1 MFRYLTSGESHGKC
15 LHAILE
21 GIPSGL
27 KLSEEDINKEL
38 ARRQRG
44 FGRGER
50 MQKIEKDRVEITS
63 GLRWGETIGSP
74 ITMTIINK
82 DWENWKKLMSIYAS
96 DKEMKAR
103 MVRPRP
109 GHADLAGALKYGR
122 EDLRDILER
131 ASARETA
138 ARVAVGAV
146 CKRLLAE
153 FAIKVVSMTE
163 EIGGIQAGISKL
175 SPEEI
180 EKLSESSPVRCPDKN
195 AEKKMVEAIKKAE
208 KSGDTLGGVFT
219 VLVINPPVGLGS
231 HTQWDLRLDGRLA
244 QALMSIPAVKGVEIG
259 EGFVMARKP
268 GSKVHDEIFYEAGKG
283 YYRKT
288 NNSGGIE
295 GGISNGE
302 NIITR
307 VAMKPLSSLKKPLKS
322 VDMITKKE
330 VAAEVVRADI
340 CAVPSAGVIG
350 EAVVALEISRAMREK
365 FGGDSLKEMK
375 SNFEHYIEEL
385 KNR

>member
-1 MFRYLTSGESHGKC
+1 
-15 LHAILE
+15 
-21 GIPSGL
+21 
-27 KLSEEDINKEL
+27 
-38 ARRQRG
+38 
-44 FGRGER
+44 
-50 MQKIEKDRVEITS
+50 
-63 GLRWGETIGSP
+63 
-74 ITMTIINK
+74 
-82 DWENWKKLMSIYAS
+82 
-96 DKEMKAR
+96 
-103 MVRPRP
+103 
-109 GHADLAGALKYGR
+109 LKYGR

-146 CKRLLAE
+146 CKKLLAE
-153 FAIKVVSMTE
+153 FVIKVVSMTE
-163 EIGGIQAGISKL
+163 EIGGIQAVISKL
-175 SPEEI
+175 NVEEI
-180 EKLSESSPVRCPDKN
+180 EKLNESSPVRCPDKN
-195 AEKKMVEAIKKAE
+195 AEKKMVEAIGKAE

-219 VLVINPPVGLGS
+219 VLVFNPPPGLGS
-231 HTQWDLRLDGRLA
+231 HAQWDLRLDGRLA

-259 EGFVMARKP
+259 AGFVMAREP
-268 GSKVHDEIFYEAGKG
+268 GSKVHDEIFYEAGRG

-322 VDMITKKE
+322 IDMITKRE
-330 VAAEVVRADI
+330 VPAEVVRGDI

-350 EAVVALEISRAMREK
+350 EAVVALEIARAMKEK

-375 SNFEHYIEEL
+375 ANFTHYIEEL

>member
-1 MFRYLTSGESHGKC
+1 MLRYITSGESHGKC
-15 LHAILE
+15 LHSILE

-27 KLSEEDINKEL
+27 KLREEDINGEL
-38 ARRQRG
+38 VRRQRG

-63 GLRWGETIGSP
+63 GIRWGETIGSP

-96 DKEMKAR
+96 DKEMETR

-163 EIGGIQAGISKL
+163 EIGGIQAEVSKL
-175 SPEEI
+175 RPEGI
-180 EKLSESSPVRCPDKN
+180 EKASESSSVRCPDKS
-195 AEKKMVEAIKKAE
+195 AEKKMSKVIKEAE

-219 VLVINPPVGLGS
+219 VLAINPPAGLGS

-259 EGFVMARKP
+259 GGFGMARKP

-302 NIITR
+302 NIIAR
-307 VAMKPLSSLKKPLKS
+307 VAMKPLSSLKKPLQS

-330 VAAEVVRADI
+330 VPAEVVRSDI
-340 CAVPSAGVIG
+340 CAVPSACVIG
-350 EAVVALEISRAMREK
+350 EAVVAFEIARAMREK

-375 SNFEHYIEEL
+375 LNFGHYIEEL
-385 KNR
+385 KNC

>member
-1 MFRYLTSGESHGKC
+1 MFRYVTSGESHGKC
-15 LHAILE
+15 LYAILE
-21 GIPSGL
+21 GIPAGL
-27 KLSEEDINKEL
+27 KLSEEEINKEL

-50 MQKIEKDRVEITS
+50 MQKIEKDRVEVTS

-163 EIGGIQAGISKL
+163 EIGSIQAGISNL

-180 EKLSESSPVRCPDKN
+180 EKASESSPVRCPDKN
-195 AEKKMVEAIKKAE
+195 AEKKMIEAIKKAE
-208 KSGDTLGGVFT
+208 KSGDTLGGVFS
-219 VLVINPPVGLGS
+219 VLVINPPLGLGS
-231 HTQWDLRLDGRLA
+231 LTQWDLRLDGRLA

-268 GSKVHDEIFYEAGKG
+268 GSKVHDEIFYETGKG

>member
-1 MFRYLTSGESHGKC
+1 

-27 KLSEEDINKEL
+27 KLSEEEINKEL

-50 MQKIEKDRVEITS
+50 MQKIEKDRVEVTS

-96 DKEMKAR
+96 DKEMEGR

-153 FAIKVVSMTE
+153 FAIKVASMTE
-163 EIGGIQAGISKL
+163 EIGGIQATISKL
-175 SPEEI
+175 NAEEI
-180 EKLSESSPVRCPDKN
+180 EKASESSPVRCPDKN
-195 AEKKMVEAIKKAE
+195 AEKKMIEAIKKAE
-208 KSGDTLGGVFT
+208 KSGDTLGGVFS
-219 VLVINPPVGLGS
+219 VLVINPPLGLGS

-268 GSKVHDEIFYEAGKG
+268 GSKVHDEIFYETGKG

-322 VDMITKKE
+322 IDMITKKE

-340 CAVPSAGVIG
+340 CAVSSAGVIG
-350 EAVVALEISRAMREK
+350 EAVVTLEIARAMREK

>member
-1 MFRYLTSGESHGKC
+1 MLRYVTSGESHGKC

-21 GIPSGL
+21 GIPAGL
-27 KLSEEDINKEL
+27 ELSEEEVDREL

-50 MQKIEKDRVEITS
+50 MEKIEKDRVEITS
-63 GLRWGETIGSP
+63 GVRWGETIGSP
-74 ITMTIINK
+74 ITLTIINR
-82 DWENWKKLMSIYAS
+82 DWTNWKNLMSIYAS
-96 DKEMKAR
+96 DKKIEEM

-122 EDLRDILER
+122 EDVRDILER

-138 ARVAVGAV
+138 ARVAVGAI
-146 CKRLLAE
+146 CKKLLAE
-153 FAIKVVSMTE
+153 FDIRILSMVD
-163 EIGGIQAGISKL
+163 EIGGINARASRMK
-175 SPEEI
+175 PEEI
-180 EKLSESSPVRCPDKN
+180 EKLSEASLVRCPDKS
-195 AEKKMVEAIKKAE
+195 AEKRMVEAIKKAG
-208 KSGDTLGGVFT
+208 KLGDTLGGVFKVVVT
-219 VLVINPPVGLGS
+219 NPPVGLGS

-259 EGFVMARKP
+259 GGFSVARKF
-268 GSKVHDEIFYEAGKG
+268 GSKVHDEIFYDKTRG

-302 NIITR
+302 DIVTR
-307 VAMKPLSSLKKPLKS
+307 VAMKPISSLKKPLRS
-322 VDMITKKE
+322 VDMISKKG
-330 VAAEVVRADI
+330 VLAEVVRADI
-340 CAVPSAGVIG
+340 CPVPSACVIG
-350 EAVVALEISRAMREK
+350 EAMVAFEIVRAMREK

-375 SNFEHYIEEL
+375 SNFERYVGEL
-385 KNR
+385 KNL

>member
-1 MFRYLTSGESHGKC
+1 MFRYVTSGESHGKC
-15 LHAILE
+15 LYSILE
-21 GIPSGL
+21 GIPAGL
-27 KLSEEDINKEL
+27 ELNEEDINREL
-38 ARRQRG
+38 TRRQKG

-63 GLRWGETIGSP
+63 GIRWGETIGSP

-82 DWENWKKLMSIYAS
+82 DWENWKKLMSIYVK
-96 DKEMKAR
+96 DKEIEAR

-122 EDLRDILER
+122 QDLRDILER

-138 ARVAVGAV
+138 SRVAVGAV
-146 CKRLLAE
+146 CKKLLAE
-153 FAIKVVSMTE
+153 FSIKVVSMTE
-163 EIGGIQAGISKL
+163 EIGGIQAEVSKL

-180 EKLSESSPVRCPDKN
+180 EKTSESSSVRCPDKI
-195 AEKKMVEAIKKAE
+195 AEKKMVEVIKEAE
-208 KSGDTLGGVFT
+208 KRGDTLGGVFT
-219 VLVINPPVGLGS
+219 ILVINPPVGLGS

-259 EGFVMARKP
+259 GGFDMAKKP
-268 GSKVHDEIFYEAGKG
+268 GSKVHDEIFYEPGRG

-302 NIITR
+302 NIIMR

-322 VDMITKKE
+322 VDIITKKK
-330 VAAEVVRADI
+330 VPAEVVRADI
-340 CAVPSAGVIG
+340 CAVPSACVIG
-350 EAVVALEISRAMREK
+350 EAVVAFEIARAMREK
-365 FGGDSLKEMK
+365 FAGDSLKEMK
-375 SNFEHYIEEL
+375 ANFAHYIEEL
-385 KNR
+385 KKF

>member
-1 MFRYLTSGESHGKC
+1 MLRYVTSGESHGKC
-15 LHAILE
+15 LHAIVE
-21 GIPSGL
+21 GIPAGL
-27 KLSEEDINKEL
+27 KLSEEEINREL
-38 ARRQRG
+38 ARRQKG

-50 MQKIEKDRVEITS
+50 MQKIEKDRVGITS
-63 GLRWGETIGSP
+63 GLRWGEAIGSP
-74 ITMTIINK
+74 ITMTIANR
-82 DWENWKKLMSIYAS
+82 DWENWKKLMSIYSS
-96 DKEMKAR
+96 DRKDEDR

-122 EDLRDILER
+122 EDLRDVLER

-146 CKRLLAE
+146 CKKLLAE
-153 FAIKVVSMTE
+153 FAVKVVSMTE
-163 EIGGIQAGISKL
+163 EIGGIQARISEL

-180 EKLSESSPVRCPDKN
+180 ERATESSPVRCPDKS
-195 AEKKMVEAIKKAE
+195 AEKKMVEEIREAE

-231 HTQWDLRLDGRLA
+231 YTQWDLRLDGRLA
-244 QALMSIPAVKGVEIG
+244 QALMSIPGVKGVEFG
-259 EGFVMARKP
+259 GGFGMARKP
-268 GSKVHDEIFYEAGKG
+268 GSKVHDKIFYEAGRG

-295 GGISNGE
+295 AGISNGE
-302 NIITR
+302 NIVAR
-307 VAMKPLSSLKKPLKS
+307 VAMKPLSSLKKPLQS

-330 VAAEVVRADI
+330 VPAEVVRGDI
-340 CAVPSAGVIG
+340 CAVPSACVIG
-350 EAVVALEISRAMREK
+350 EAVVAFEIAREMREK

-375 SNFEHYIEEL
+375 SNFERYVEEI

>member
-1 MFRYLTSGESHGKC
+1 MLRYVTSGESHGKC
-15 LHAILE
+15 LHSVLE

-27 KLSEEDINKEL
+27 KLSEEVINKEL

-82 DWENWKKLMSIYAS
+82 DWKKSMSIYAS
-96 DKEMKAR
+96 DKEMETR

-122 EDLRDILER
+122 EDLTDILER

-153 FAIKVVSMTE
+153 FAIKVLSMSE
-163 EIGGIQAGISKL
+163 EIGGIQARISNL
-175 SPEEI
+175 SLEEI
-180 EKLSESSPVRCPDKN
+180 EKASESSPVRCPDKR
-195 AEKKMVEAIKKAE
+195 AENKMIEAIEEAE

-219 VLVINPPVGLGS
+219 VLVMNPPVGLGS

-244 QALMSIPAVKGVEIG
+244 RAVMSIPAVKGVEIG
-259 EGFVMARKP
+259 EGFSMARKP
-268 GSKVHDEIFYEAGKG
+268 GSKVHDEIFYEAGRG

-302 NIITR
+302 NIIVR
-307 VAMKPLSSLKKPLKS
+307 AAMKPLSSLKKPLKS

-330 VAAEVVRADI
+330 VPAEVVRADI
-340 CAVPSAGVIG
+340 CAVPSACVIG
-350 EAVVALEISRAMREK
+350 EAVVAFEIARTMREK

-375 SNFEHYIEEL
+375 SNFEYYIAEL

>member
-1 MFRYLTSGESHGKC
+1 MLRYVTSGESHGKC
-15 LHAILE
+15 LHSVLE

-50 MQKIEKDRVEITS
+50 IQKIEKDRVEITS

-96 DKEMKAR
+96 DKEMETR

-163 EIGGIQAGISKL
+163 EIGGIQAGISNL

-180 EKLSESSPVRCPDKN
+180 EKASESSLVRCPDKR
-195 AEKKMVEAIKKAE
+195 AEKKMIEAIKEAE
-208 KSGDTLGGVFT
+208 KSGNTLGGVFT
-219 VLVINPPVGLGS
+219 VLVINSPVGLGS

-244 QALMSIPAVKGVEIG
+244 QAVMSIPAVKGVEIG
-259 EGFVMARKP
+259 EGFSMARKP
-268 GSKVHDEIFYEAGKG
+268 GSKVHDEIFYEAGRG

-302 NIITR
+302 NIIVR
-307 VAMKPLSSLKKPLKS
+307 AAMKPLSSLKKPLKS
-322 VDMITKKE
+322 VDMITKKD
-330 VAAEVVRADI
+330 VPAEVIRADI
-340 CAVPSAGVIG
+340 CAVSSACVIG
-350 EAVVALEISRAMREK
+350 EAVVAFEIARTMREK

-375 SNFEHYIEEL
+375 SNFEHYIAEL

>member
-1 MFRYLTSGESHGKC
+1 MFRYVTSGESHGKF

-21 GIPSGL
+21 GIPAGL
-27 KLSEEDINKEL
+27 ELSEDEINKEL

-82 DWENWKKLMSIYAS
+82 DWENWKKLMSIYAT
-96 DKEMKAR
+96 DKEVEGK

-163 EIGGIQAGISKL
+163 EIGGVQAIISKL
-175 SPEEI
+175 NAEEI
-180 EKLSESSPVRCPDKN
+180 EKESESSPVRCPDKN
-195 AEKKMVEAIKKAE
+195 AEKKMMEAINKAE
-208 KSGDTLGGVFT
+208 KSGDTLGGVFS
-219 VLVINPPVGLGS
+219 VLVINPPPGLGS
-231 HTQWDLRLDGRLA
+231 HTQWHLRLDGRLA

-268 GSKVHDEIFYEAGKG
+268 GSKVHDEIFYETGKG

-322 VDMITKKE
+322 IDMITKKE
-330 VAAEVVRADI
+330 VSAEVVRADI

-350 EAVVALEISRAMREK
+350 EAAVAMEIVRAMREK

-375 SNFEHYIEEL
+375 ANFNHYMEEI

>member
-1 MFRYLTSGESHGKC
+1 MFRYVTSGESHGKF

-21 GIPSGL
+21 GIPAGL
-27 KLSEEDINKEL
+27 KLSEDEINKEL

-82 DWENWKKLMSIYAS
+82 DWENWKKLMSIYAT
-96 DKEMKAR
+96 DKEVEGK

-163 EIGGIQAGISKL
+163 EIGGVQAIISKL
-175 SPEEI
+175 NAEEI
-180 EKLSESSPVRCPDKN
+180 EKESESSPVRCPDKN
-195 AEKKMVEAIKKAE
+195 AEKKMMEAINKAE
-208 KSGDTLGGVFT
+208 KSGDTLGGVFS
-219 VLVINPPVGLGS
+219 VLVINPPPGLGS
-231 HTQWDLRLDGRLA
+231 HTQWHLRLDGRLA

-268 GSKVHDEIFYEAGKG
+268 GSKVHDEIFYETGKG

-322 VDMITKKE
+322 IDMITKKE
-330 VAAEVVRADI
+330 VSAEVVRADI

-350 EAVVALEISRAMREK
+350 EAAVAMEIVRAMREK

-375 SNFEHYIEEL
+375 ANFNHYMEEI

>member
-1 MFRYLTSGESHGKC
+1 MFRYVTSGESHGKC

-27 KLSEEDINKEL
+27 KLSEEEINREL
-38 ARRQRG
+38 IRRQRG

-74 ITMTIINK
+74 ITMTIVNK

-96 DKEMKAR
+96 DKEMEER

-163 EIGGIQAGISKL
+163 EIDSIQAGISKL
-175 SPEEI
+175 SPEQI
-180 EKLSESSPVRCPDKN
+180 EKASESSPVRCPDKN
-195 AEKKMVEAIKKAE
+195 AEKKMVEVIKKAE
-208 KSGDTLGGVFT
+208 KAGDTLGGVFT
-219 VLVINPPVGLGS
+219 VLVINPPLGLGS

-268 GSKVHDEIFYEAGKG
+268 GSKVHDEIFYEDGKG

-322 VDMITKKE
+322 IDMITKKE
-330 VAAEVVRADI
+330 VLAEVVRADI

-350 EAVVALEISRAMREK
+350 EAVVAWEIARAMREK
-365 FGGDSLKEMK
+365 FGGDSLQEMK

>member
-1 MFRYLTSGESHGKC
+1 MLRYVTSGESHGKC
-15 LHAILE
+15 LHSVLE

-50 MQKIEKDRVEITS
+50 IQKIEKDRVEITS

-96 DKEMKAR
+96 DKEMETR

-153 FAIKVVSMTE
+153 FAIKVVCMTE
-163 EIGGIQAGISKL
+163 EIGGIQAGISNL

-180 EKLSESSPVRCPDKN
+180 EKASESSAVRCPDKS
-195 AEKKMVEAIKKAE
+195 AEKKMIKAIEEAE

-244 QALMSIPAVKGVEIG
+244 QAVISIPAVKGVEIG
-259 EGFVMARKP
+259 EGFSMARKP
-268 GSKVHDEIFYEAGKG
+268 GSKVHDEIFYEAGRG

-302 NIITR
+302 NIIVR
-307 VAMKPLSSLKKPLKS
+307 AAMKPLSSLKKPLKS

-330 VAAEVVRADI
+330 VPADVIRADI
-340 CAVPSAGVIG
+340 CAVSSACVIG
-350 EAVVALEISRAMREK
+350 EAVVAFEIARTMREK

-375 SNFEHYIEEL
+375 SNFEHYIVEL

>member
-1 MFRYLTSGESHGKC
+1 MIRYVTSGESHGKC

-21 GIPSGL
+21 GIPAGL
-27 KLSEEDINKEL
+27 KLSEGDVNREL
-38 ARRQRG
+38 ERRQKG

-50 MQKIEKDRVEITS
+50 MQKIEKDKVEITS

-74 ITMTIINK
+74 ITMVITNR

-146 CKRLLAE
+146 CKKLLAE
-153 FAIKVVSMTE
+153 FVIKVVSMTE
-163 EIGGIQAGISKL
+163 EIGGIEAVISKL
-175 SPEEI
+175 NVEEI
-180 EKLSESSPVRCPDKN
+180 EKMSESSLVRCPDKN
-195 AEKKMVEAIKKAE
+195 AEKKMVEAIGKAE
-208 KSGDTLGGVFT
+208 KAGDTLGGVFT
-219 VLVINPPVGLGS
+219 VLVFNPPPGLGS
-231 HTQWDLRLDGRLA
+231 HAQWDLRLDGRLA

-259 EGFVMARKP
+259 AGFVMAREP
-268 GSKVHDEIFYEAGKG
+268 GSKVHDEIFYEAGRG

-322 VDMITKKE
+322 VDMITKRE
-330 VAAEVVRADI
+330 VPAEVVRGDI
-340 CAVPSAGVIG
+340 CAVPSA
-350 EAVVALEISRAMREK
+350 A
-365 FGGDSLKEMK
+365 
-375 SNFEHYIEEL
+375 
-385 KNR
+385 

>member
-1 MFRYLTSGESHGKC
+1 MFRYVTSGESHGKY
-15 LHAILE
+15 LHSILE

-27 KLSEEDINKEL
+27 KLREEDINREL

-96 DKEMKAR
+96 DKETEAR

-109 GHADLAGALKYGR
+109 GHADLAGALKYAR

-163 EIGGIQAGISKL
+163 EISGIQAEVSEL

-180 EKLSESSPVRCPDKN
+180 EKASESSSVRCPDKI
-195 AEKKMVEAIKKAE
+195 AEKKMVEAIKEAE
-208 KSGDTLGGVFT
+208 KSGDTLGGIFT
-219 VLVINPPVGLGS
+219 ILVINPPVGLGS

-244 QALMSIPAVKGVEIG
+244 QALMSIPAVKGVEFG
-259 EGFVMARKP
+259 GGFGMAKKP
-268 GSKVHDEIFYEAGKG
+268 GSKVHDEIFYEAGRG

-288 NNSGGIE
+288 NNSGGVE

-302 NIITR
+302 NIIVR
-307 VAMKPLSSLKKPLKS
+307 VAMKPLSSLKKPLRS
-322 VDMITKKE
+322 VDMITKKG
-330 VAAEVVRADI
+330 VPAEVVRADI
-340 CAVPSAGVIG
+340 CAVPSACVIG
-350 EAVVALEISRAMREK
+350 EAVVAFEIAHAMREK

>member
-1 MFRYLTSGESHGKC
+1 MFRYVTSGESHGKC
-15 LHAILE
+15 LHSILE

-27 KLSEEDINKEL
+27 KLREEDINKEL

-50 MQKIEKDRVEITS
+50 MQKIEKDKVEITS

-82 DWENWKKLMSIYAS
+82 DWENWKKLMSIDAS
-96 DKEMKAR
+96 DIEMKTR

-146 CKRLLAE
+146 CKKLLAE
-153 FAIKVVSMTE
+153 FAIKVTSMTE
-163 EIGGIQAGISKL
+163 KIHGIQAEVSNL

-180 EKLSESSPVRCPDKN
+180 ERLSELSSVRCPDKS
-195 AEKKMVEAIKKAE
+195 AEEKMVEAIGEAE

-244 QALMSIPAVKGVEIG
+244 QALMSIPAVKGVEFG
-259 EGFVMARKP
+259 GGFGMAGKP
-268 GSKVHDEIFYEAGKG
+268 GSKVQDRIFYEAGRG

-302 NIITR
+302 NIIAR
-307 VAMKPLSSLKKPLKS
+307 VAMKPLSSLKKPLSS
-322 VDMITKKE
+322 VDMITKEE
-330 VAAEVVRADI
+330 VPAEVVRADI
-340 CAVPSAGVIG
+340 CAVPSACVIG
-350 EAVVALEISRAMREK
+350 EAVVAFEIARAMKEK

-375 SNFEHYIEEL
+375 RNFERYMEET
-385 KNR
+385 KSR

>member
-1 MFRYLTSGESHGKC
+1 MIRKGIYGSSNSLRKKRNRNFQWRAIMFRYITSGESHGKC
-15 LHAILE
+15 LHSILE

-27 KLSEEDINKEL
+27 RLSEEDINREL

-96 DKEMKAR
+96 DKEMEAG

-153 FAIKVVSMTE
+153 FVIKVVSMTE
-163 EIGGIQAGISKL
+163 EIGGIQARISKL
-175 SPEEI
+175 SPEQI
-180 EKLSESSPVRCPDKN
+180 EKASESSPVRCPDKS
-195 AEKKMVEAIKKAE
+195 AEKKMVETIKKAK

-219 VLVINPPVGLGS
+219 VLVINPPPGLGN

-268 GSKVHDEIFYEAGKG
+268 GSKVHDEIFYEAGEG

-288 NNSGGIE
+288 NNSG
-295 GGISNGE
+295 
-302 NIITR
+302 
-307 VAMKPLSSLKKPLKS
+307 
-322 VDMITKKE
+322 
-330 VAAEVVRADI
+330 
-340 CAVPSAGVIG
+340 
-350 EAVVALEISRAMREK
+350 
-365 FGGDSLKEMK
+365 
-375 SNFEHYIEEL
+375 
-385 KNR
+385 

>member
-1 MFRYLTSGESHGKC
+1 
-15 LHAILE
+15 LHSILE

-27 KLSEEDINKEL
+27 KLREEDINKEL

-50 MQKIEKDRVEITS
+50 MQKIEKDKVEITS

-82 DWENWKKLMSIYAS
+82 DWENWKKLMSIDAS
-96 DKEMKAR
+96 DIEMKTR

-131 ASARETA
+131 ASARETV

-146 CKRLLAE
+146 CKKLLAE
-153 FAIKVVSMTE
+153 FAIKVTSMTE
-163 EIGGIQAGISKL
+163 KIDGIQAEVSNL

-180 EKLSESSPVRCPDKN
+180 GRLSELSSVRCPDKS
-195 AEKKMVEAIKKAE
+195 AEKKMVEAIGEAE

-244 QALMSIPAVKGVEIG
+244 QALMSIPAVKGVEFG
-259 EGFVMARKP
+259 GGFGMAGKP
-268 GSKVHDEIFYEAGKG
+268 GSKVHDRIFYEAGRG

-302 NIITR
+302 NIIAR
-307 VAMKPLSSLKKPLKS
+307 AAMKPLSSLKKPLPS

-330 VAAEVVRADI
+330 VPAEVVRADI
-340 CAVPSAGVIG
+340 CAVPSACVIG
-350 EAVVALEISRAMREK
+350 EAVVDFEIARAMKEK

-375 SNFEHYIEEL
+375 RNFERYMQET
-385 KNR
+385 KSR

>member
-1 MFRYLTSGESHGKC
+1 MIRYVTSGESHGKS

-21 GIPSGL
+21 GIPAGL
-27 KLSEEDINKEL
+27 RLSEEDINREL

-50 MQKIEKDRVEITS
+50 MQKIEKDKVEITS

-74 ITMTIINK
+74 ITLVITNR

-96 DKEMKAR
+96 DKEMKER

-109 GHADLAGALKYGR
+109 GHADLVGALKYGR

-138 ARVAVGAV
+138 ARVAVGSV

-153 FAIKVVSMTE
+153 FAIKVASMTE
-163 EIGGIQAGISKL
+163 EIGGIQATISKL
-175 SPEEI
+175 NAEEI
-180 EKLSESSPVRCPDKN
+180 EKASESSPVRCPDKN
-195 AEKKMVEAIKKAE
+195 AEKKMIEAIKKAE
-208 KSGDTLGGVFT
+208 KSGDTLGGVFS
-219 VLVINPPVGLGS
+219 VLVINPPLGLGS

-268 GSKVHDEIFYEAGKG
+268 GSKVHDEIFYETGKG

-340 CAVPSAGVIG
+340 CAVPAAGVIG
-350 EAVVALEISRAMREK
+350 EAVVALEITRAMREK
-365 FGGDSLKEMK
+365 FGGDSLAEMK
-375 SNFEHYIEEL
+375 ANFAHYMEEL
-385 KNR
+385 KKR

>member
-1 MFRYLTSGESHGKC
+1 MFRYVTSGESHGKC

-27 KLSEEDINKEL
+27 KLSEEEINREL
-38 ARRQRG
+38 IRRQRG

-74 ITMTIINK
+74 ITMTIVNK

-96 DKEMKAR
+96 DKEMEER

-163 EIGGIQAGISKL
+163 EIDSIQATISKL
-175 SPEEI
+175 SPEQI
-180 EKLSESSPVRCPDKN
+180 EKASESSPVRCPDKN
-195 AEKKMVEAIKKAE
+195 AEKKMVEVIKKAE

-219 VLVINPPVGLGS
+219 VLVINPPLGLGS

-322 VDMITKKE
+322 IDMITKKE
-330 VAAEVVRADI
+330 VLAEVVRADI

-350 EAVVALEISRAMREK
+350 EAVVAWEIARAMREK
-365 FGGDSLKEMK
+365 FGGDSLQEMK

>member
-1 MFRYLTSGESHGKC
+1 MFRYITSGESHGKC
-15 LHAILE
+15 LHSILE

-27 KLSEEDINKEL
+27 RLSEEDINREL

-96 DKEMKAR
+96 DKEMEAG

-153 FAIKVVSMTE
+153 FVIKVVSMTE
-163 EIGGIQAGISKL
+163 EIGGIQARISKL
-175 SPEEI
+175 SPEQI
-180 EKLSESSPVRCPDKN
+180 EKASESSPVRCPDKN
-195 AEKKMVEAIKKAE
+195 AEKKMVEAIKKAK

-219 VLVINPPVGLGS
+219 VLVINPPPGLGS
-231 HTQWDLRLDGRLA
+231 HTQWDLRLDGQLA

-268 GSKVHDEIFYEAGKG
+268 GSKVHDEILYEPGKG

-340 CAVPSAGVIG
+340 CAVASASVIG

-365 FGGDSLKEMK
+365 FGGDSLQEMK
-375 SNFEHYIEEL
+375 SNFGHYIEEL

>member
-1 MFRYLTSGESHGKC
+1 MIRYVTSGESHGKC

-21 GIPSGL
+21 GIPAGL
-27 KLSEEDINKEL
+27 KLSEEDINREL
-38 ARRQRG
+38 ERRQKG

-50 MQKIEKDRVEITS
+50 MQKIEKDKVEITS

-74 ITMTIINK
+74 ITLVITNR

-146 CKRLLAE
+146 CKKLLAE
-153 FAIKVVSMTE
+153 FVIKVVSMTE
-163 EIGGIQAGISKL
+163 EIGGIQAVISKL
-175 SPEEI
+175 NVEEI
-180 EKLSESSPVRCPDKN
+180 EKVSESSPVRCPDKN
-195 AEKKMVEAIKKAE
+195 AEKKMVEAIGKAE
-208 KSGDTLGGVFT
+208 KTGDTLGGVFT
-219 VLVINPPVGLGS
+219 VLVFNPPPGLGS
-231 HTQWDLRLDGRLA
+231 HAQWDLKLDGRLA

-259 EGFVMARKP
+259 AGFVMAREP
-268 GSKVHDEIFYEAGKG
+268 GSKVHDEIFYEAGRG

-322 VDMITKKE
+322 IDMITKRE
-330 VAAEVVRADI
+330 VPAEVVRGDI

-350 EAVVALEISRAMREK
+350 EAVVALEIARAMKEK

-375 SNFEHYIEEL
+375 ANFTHYIEEL
-385 KNR
+385 KNP

>member
-1 MFRYLTSGESHGKC
+1 MFRYVTSGESHGKC
-15 LHAILE
+15 LYSILE

-27 KLSEEDINKEL
+27 KLSEEDINREL
-38 ARRQRG
+38 ARRQKG

-74 ITMTIINK
+74 ITMVIINK
-82 DWENWKKLMSIYAS
+82 DWENWKKLMSIYAW
-96 DKEMKAR
+96 DREGEEK

-138 ARVAVGAV
+138 ARVAMGAV

-163 EIGGIQAGISKL
+163 EIGGIQARISNL
-175 SPEEI
+175 SPDDI
-180 EKLSESSPVRCPDKN
+180 EKASESSPVRCPDKD
-195 AEKKMVEAIKKAE
+195 AEEKMVEKIEEAK

-219 VLVINPPVGLGS
+219 VLVTNPPAGMGS

-244 QALMSIPAVKGVEIG
+244 QALMSIPAVKGVEFG
-259 EGFVMARKP
+259 GGFDMARKP
-268 GSKVHDEIFYEAGKG
+268 GSKVHDEIFYEPGKG

-302 NIITR
+302 NIVAR

-322 VDMITKKE
+322 VDMITKKG
-330 VAAEVVRADI
+330 VPAEVVRADI
-340 CAVPSAGVIG
+340 CAVPSACVIG
-350 EAVVALEISRAMREK
+350 EAVVAFEIARAMREK
-365 FGGDSLKEMK
+365 FGGDSLREMK
-375 SNFEHYIEEL
+375 SNFERYIEDL

>member
-1 MFRYLTSGESHGKC
+1 MFRYVTSGESHGKC

-27 KLSEEDINKEL
+27 KLSEEEINREL
-38 ARRQRG
+38 IRRQRG

-74 ITMTIINK
+74 ITMTIVNK

-96 DKEMKAR
+96 DKEMEER

-163 EIGGIQAGISKL
+163 EIGSIQAGISKL
-175 SPEEI
+175 SPEQI
-180 EKLSESSPVRCPDKN
+180 EKASESSPVRCPDKN
-195 AEKKMVEAIKKAE
+195 AEKKMVEVIKKAE

-219 VLVINPPVGLGS
+219 VLVINPPLGLGS

-268 GSKVHDEIFYEAGKG
+268 GSKVHDEIFYEVGKG

-322 VDMITKKE
+322 IDIITKKE
-330 VAAEVVRADI
+330 VLAEVVRADI

-350 EAVVALEISRAMREK
+350 EAVVAWEIARAMREK
-365 FGGDSLKEMK
+365 FGGDSLQEMK
-375 SNFEHYIEEL
+375 SNFKHYIEEL

>member
-1 MFRYLTSGESHGKC
+1 MLRYITSGESHGRC
-15 LHAILE
+15 LHSILE

-27 KLSEEDINKEL
+27 KLSEEDINREL
-38 ARRQRG
+38 ARRQKG

-82 DWENWKKLMSIYAS
+82 DWENWKKLMSIYPS
-96 DKEMKAR
+96 DREVEAIV
-103 MVRPRP
+103 VRPRP

-146 CKRLLAE
+146 CKRLLKE
-153 FAIKVVSMTE
+153 FGIKVASMTE
-163 EIGGIQAGISKL
+163 EIGGIRAKVLNL
-175 SPEEI
+175 SPEGI
-180 EKLSESSPVRCPDKN
+180 EALSELSPVRCPDKR
-195 AEKKMVEAIKKAE
+195 AEKEMVDRIREIE
-208 KSGDTLGGVFT
+208 KLGDTLGGVFT

-231 HTQWDLRLDGRLA
+231 YTQWDLRLDGRLA
-244 QALMSIPAVKGVEIG
+244 QALMSIPAVKGVEFG
-259 EGFVMARKP
+259 GGFDMAKNM
-268 GSKVHDEIFYEAGKG
+268 GSKVHDRIFYESGRG

-302 NIITR
+302 NIVAR
-307 VAMKPLSSLKKPLKS
+307 CAMKPLSSLKKPLPS
-322 VDMITKKE
+322 VDMVTKKE
-330 VAAEVVRADI
+330 VPAEVVRADI
-340 CAVPSAGVIG
+340 CAVPSACVIG
-350 EAVVALEISRAMREK
+350 EAVVAFEIALAMREK

-375 SNFEHYIEEL
+375 SNFERYVEEIR
-385 KNR
+385 NR

>member
-1 MFRYLTSGESHGKC
+1 MIRYVTSGESHGKS

-21 GIPSGL
+21 GIPAGL
-27 KLSEEDINKEL
+27 RLSEEDVNREL
-38 ARRQRG
+38 ARRQKG

-50 MQKIEKDRVEITS
+50 MQKIEKDKVEITS

-74 ITMTIINK
+74 ITMVITNR
-82 DWENWKKLMSIYAS
+82 DWENWKKVMSLYPS
-96 DKEMKAR
+96 DKDMREKMG
-103 MVRPRP
+103 RPRP

-138 ARVAVGAV
+138 ARVAVGSV

-153 FAIKVVSMTE
+153 FAIRVVSMTE
-163 EIGGIQAGISKL
+163 EIGGIQAIISKL
-175 SPEEI
+175 NVEEI
-180 EKLSESSPVRCPDKN
+180 EKVSESSPVRCLDKN

-208 KSGDTLGGVFT
+208 KSGDTLGGVFS
-219 VLVINPPVGLGS
+219 VLVINPPPGLGS

-259 EGFVMARKP
+259 KGFVTARKS
-268 GSKVHDEIFYEAGKG
+268 GSKVHDEIFYEAGRG

-322 VDMITKKE
+322 IDMITKKN
-330 VAAEVVRADI
+330 VPAEVVRADI
-340 CAVPSAGVIG
+340 CAVPAAGVIG
-350 EAVVALEISRAMREK
+350 EAAVAVEISRAMREK
-365 FGGDSLKEMK
+365 FGGDSLAEMK
-375 SNFEHYIEEL
+375 ANFAHYMKEL

>member
-1 MFRYLTSGESHGKC
+1 MFRYVTSGESHGKC

-27 KLSEEDINKEL
+27 KLSEEEINREL
-38 ARRQRG
+38 IRRQRG

-74 ITMTIINK
+74 ITMTIVNK

-96 DKEMKAR
+96 DKEMEER

-163 EIGGIQAGISKL
+163 EIDSIQAGISKL
-175 SPEEI
+175 SPEQI
-180 EKLSESSPVRCPDKN
+180 EKASESSPVRCPDKN
-195 AEKKMVEAIKKAE
+195 AEKKMVEVIKKAE

-219 VLVINPPVGLGS
+219 VLVINPPLGLGS

-244 QALMSIPAVKGVEIG
+244 QVLMSIPAVKGVEIG

-268 GSKVHDEIFYEAGKG
+268 GSKVHDEIFYEDGKG

-322 VDMITKKE
+322 IDMITKKE
-330 VAAEVVRADI
+330 VLAEVVRADI

-350 EAVVALEISRAMREK
+350 EAVVAWEIARAMREK
-365 FGGDSLKEMK
+365 FGGDSLQEMK

>member
-1 MFRYLTSGESHGKC
+1 MIRYVTSGESHGKS

-21 GIPSGL
+21 GIPAGL
-27 KLSEEDINKEL
+27 RLSEEDINREL

-50 MQKIEKDRVEITS
+50 MQKIEKDKVEITS

-74 ITMTIINK
+74 ITLVITNR

-96 DKEMKAR
+96 DKEMKER

-109 GHADLAGALKYGR
+109 GHADLVGALKYGR

-138 ARVAVGAV
+138 ARVAVGSV

-163 EIGGIQAGISKL
+163 EIGGIQAIISKL
-175 SPEEI
+175 NVEEI
-180 EKLSESSPVRCPDKN
+180 EKVSESSPVRCPDKS

-208 KSGDTLGGVFT
+208 KSGDTLGGVFS
-219 VLVINPPVGLGS
+219 VLVINPPPGLGS
-231 HTQWDLRLDGRLA
+231 HAQWDLRLDGRLA

-259 EGFVMARKP
+259 EGFVTARKP
-268 GSKVHDEIFYEAGKG
+268 GSEVHDEIFYEAGRG

-302 NIITR
+302 NIIAR
-307 VAMKPLSSLKKPLKS
+307 AAMKPLSSLKKPLKS
-322 VDMITKKE
+322 IDMITKKS
-330 VAAEVVRADI
+330 VPAEVVRADI
-340 CAVPSAGVIG
+340 CAVPAAGVIG
-350 EAVVALEISRAMREK
+350 EAVVALEITRAMREK
-365 FGGDSLKEMK
+365 FGGDSLAEMK
-375 SNFEHYIEEL
+375 ANFAHYMEEL
-385 KNR
+385 KKR

>member
-1 MFRYLTSGESHGKC
+1 MLRYVTSGESHGKC
-15 LHAILE
+15 LHSVLE

-50 MQKIEKDRVEITS
+50 IQKIEKDRVEITS

-96 DKEMKAR
+96 DKEMETR

-163 EIGGIQAGISKL
+163 EIGSIQAGISNL

-180 EKLSESSPVRCPDKN
+180 EKASESSAVRCPDKR
-195 AEKKMVEAIKKAE
+195 AEKKMIEAIKEAE

-244 QALMSIPAVKGVEIG
+244 QAVISIPAVKGVEIG
-259 EGFVMARKP
+259 EGFSMARKP
-268 GSKVHDEIFYEAGKG
+268 GSKVHDEIFYEAGRG

-302 NIITR
+302 NIIVR
-307 VAMKPLSSLKKPLKS
+307 AAMKPLSSLKKPLKS
-322 VDMITKKE
+322 VDMITKKD
-330 VAAEVVRADI
+330 VPAEVIRADI
-340 CAVPSAGVIG
+340 CAVSSACVIG
-350 EAVVALEISRAMREK
+350 EAVVAFEIARTMREK

-375 SNFEHYIEEL
+375 SNFEHYIAEL

>member
-1 MFRYLTSGESHGKC
+1 
-15 LHAILE
+15 LHSILE
-21 GIPSGL
+21 GLPSGL
-27 KLSEEDINKEL
+27 KLSEEDINREL
-38 ARRQRG
+38 ARRQKG

-63 GLRWGETIGSP
+63 GIRWGETIGSP

-96 DKEMKAR
+96 DKETEAR

-146 CKRLLAE
+146 CKKLLAE

-163 EIGGIQAGISKL
+163 EIGGIQAEVSKL

-180 EKLSESSPVRCPDKN
+180 EKASESSSVRCPDKI
-195 AEKKMVEAIKKAE
+195 AEKKMVEAIKEAE

-219 VLVINPPVGLGS
+219 ISVINPPVGLGS

-244 QALMSIPAVKGVEIG
+244 QALISIPAVKGVEIG
-259 EGFVMARKP
+259 GGFSMTKKP
-268 GSKVHDEIFYEAGKG
+268 GSKVHDEIFYEPGRG

-302 NIITR
+302 NIIIR

-330 VAAEVVRADI
+330 VSAEVVRADI
-340 CAVPSAGVIG
+340 CAVPSACVIG
-350 EAVVALEISRAMREK
+350 EAVVAFEIARAMREK

-375 SNFEHYIEEL
+375 SNFAHYIEEL
-385 KNR
+385 KKF

>member
-1 MFRYLTSGESHGKC
+1 MLRYVTSGESHGKC
-15 LHAILE
+15 LHAIVE
-21 GIPSGL
+21 GIPAGL
-27 KLSEEDINKEL
+27 KLSEEEINREL
-38 ARRQRG
+38 ARRQKG

-63 GLRWGETIGSP
+63 GLRWGEAIGSP
-74 ITMTIINK
+74 ITMAITNK
-82 DWENWKKLMSIYAS
+82 DWENWKKLMSIYSS
-96 DKEMKAR
+96 DRKDEDR

-122 EDLRDILER
+122 EDLRDVLER

-146 CKRLLAE
+146 CKKLLAE

-163 EIGGIQAGISKL
+163 EIGGIQARISKL

-180 EKLSESSPVRCPDKN
+180 ERATESSPVHCPDKS
-195 AEKKMVEAIKKAE
+195 AEKKMVEEITEAE

-244 QALMSIPAVKGVEIG
+244 QALMSIPGVKGVEFG
-259 EGFVMARKP
+259 EGFGMARKP
-268 GSKVHDEIFYEAGKG
+268 GSKVHDQIFYEAGRG

-302 NIITR
+302 NIVAR
-307 VAMKPLSSLKKPLKS
+307 VAMKPLSSLKKPLQS

-330 VAAEVVRADI
+330 VPAEVVRADI
-340 CAVPSAGVIG
+340 CAVPSACVIG
-350 EAVVALEISRAMREK
+350 EAVVAFEIAREMREK

-375 SNFEHYIEEL
+375 SNFERYVEEI

>member
-1 MFRYLTSGESHGKC
+1 MFRFVTSGESHGRC
-15 LHAILE
+15 LYSVLE

-27 KLSEEDINKEL
+27 KLSEEDINREL
-38 ARRQRG
+38 GRRQMG

-74 ITMTIINK
+74 ITLTIINK
-82 DWENWKKLMSIYAS
+82 DWENWKKIMSIHES
-96 DKEMKAR
+96 DKDMKTK

-122 EDLRDILER
+122 DDLRDILER

-138 ARVAVGAV
+138 ARVAIGAV

-153 FAIKVVSMTE
+153 FTIKVMSMTE
-163 EIGGIQAGISKL
+163 EIGSIRAEVLKL

-180 EKLSESSPVRCPDKN
+180 EKASESSPVRCPDKD
-195 AEKKMVEAIKKAE
+195 AEEKMAKVIREAE

-219 VLVINPPVGLGS
+219 VIVINPPAGLGS
-231 HTQWDLRLDGRLA
+231 HTHWDLRLDGRLA
-244 QALMSIPAVKGVEIG
+244 QALMSIPAVKGVEFG
-259 EGFVMARKP
+259 AGFAMARKP
-268 GSKVHDEIFYEAGKG
+268 GSKVHDEIFYEAGRG

-302 NIITR
+302 NIIVR
-307 VAMKPLSSLKKPLKS
+307 AAMKPLSSLKKPLKS
-322 VDMITKKE
+322 VDMVTKKE
-330 VAAEVVRADI
+330 GPAEVVRADI
-340 CAVPSAGVIG
+340 CAVPSACVIG
-350 EAVVALEISRAMREK
+350 EAVVAIEIARAMREK
-365 FGGDSLKEMK
+365 FGGDSLPEMK
-375 SNFEHYIEEL
+375 SNFEHYMEEL

>member
-1 MFRYLTSGESHGKC
+1 MFRYVTSGESHGKC

-27 KLSEEDINKEL
+27 KLSEEDINREL

-50 MQKIEKDRVEITS
+50 MQKIEKDRVEVTS

-96 DKEMKAR
+96 DKEMEGR

-153 FAIKVVSMTE
+153 FAIKVASMTE
-163 EIGGIQAGISKL
+163 EIGGIQATISKL
-175 SPEEI
+175 NAEEI
-180 EKLSESSPVRCPDKN
+180 EKASESSPVRCPDKN
-195 AEKKMVEAIKKAE
+195 AEKKMIEAIKKAE
-208 KSGDTLGGVFT
+208 KSGDTLGGVFS
-219 VLVINPPVGLGS
+219 VLVINPPLGLGS

-268 GSKVHDEIFYEAGKG
+268 GSKVHDEIFYETGKG

-340 CAVPSAGVIG
+340 CAVPSASVIG

>member
-1 MFRYLTSGESHGKC
+1 MFRYVTSGESHGKS

-21 GIPSGL
+21 GIPAGL
-27 KLSEEDINKEL
+27 KLSEEDINREL
-38 ARRQRG
+38 ARRQKG

-82 DWENWKKLMSIYAS
+82 DWENWKKLMSIYAR
-96 DKEMKAR
+96 DRKTKDR

-146 CKRLLAE
+146 CKRLLDE

-163 EIGGIQAGISKL
+163 EIGGIPARISKL

-180 EKLSESSPVRCPDKN
+180 EKASESSPVRCLDKN
-195 AEKKMVEAIKKAE
+195 VEKKMVEAIEKAG

-244 QALMSIPAVKGVEIG
+244 QVLMSIPAVKGVEIG

-322 VDMITKKE
+322 IDMITKKE
-330 VAAEVVRADI
+330 VSAEVVRADI

-350 EAVVALEISRAMREK
+350 EAVVALEIARAMREK
-365 FGGDSLKEMK
+365 FAGDSLKEMK
-375 SNFEHYIEEL
+375 SNFAHYIEEI

>member
-1 MFRYLTSGESHGKC
+1 MIRYVTSGESHGKC

-21 GIPSGL
+21 GIPAGL
-27 KLSEEDINKEL
+27 KLSEGDVNREL
-38 ARRQRG
+38 ERRQKG

-50 MQKIEKDRVEITS
+50 MQKIEKDKVEITS

-74 ITMTIINK
+74 ITMVITNR

-146 CKRLLAE
+146 CKKLLAE
-153 FAIKVVSMTE
+153 FVIKVVSMTE
-163 EIGGIQAGISKL
+163 EIGGIQAVISKL
-175 SPEEI
+175 NVEEI
-180 EKLSESSPVRCPDKN
+180 EKVNESSPVRCPDKN
-195 AEKKMVEAIKKAE
+195 AEKKMVEAIGKAE

-219 VLVINPPVGLGS
+219 VLVINPPPGLGS

-268 GSKVHDEIFYEAGKG
+268 GSKVHDEIFYETGKG

-340 CAVPSAGVIG
+340 CAVPSASVIG

-365 FGGDSLKEMK
+365 FGGDSLAEMK
-375 SNFEHYIEEL
+375 ANFAHYIEKL

>member
-1 MFRYLTSGESHGKC
+1 MLRYVTSGESHGKC
-15 LHAILE
+15 LHSVLE

-96 DKEMKAR
+96 DKEMETR

-163 EIGGIQAGISKL
+163 EIGSIQAGISNL

-180 EKLSESSPVRCPDKN
+180 EKASESSAVRCPDKR
-195 AEKKMVEAIKKAE
+195 AEKKMIEAIKEAE

-244 QALMSIPAVKGVEIG
+244 QAVMSIPAVKGVEIG
-259 EGFVMARKP
+259 EGFSMARKP
-268 GSKVHDEIFYEAGKG
+268 GSKVHDEIFYEAGRG

-302 NIITR
+302 NIIVR
-307 VAMKPLSSLKKPLKS
+307 AAMKPLSSLKKPLKS
-322 VDMITKKE
+322 VDMITKKD
-330 VAAEVVRADI
+330 VLAEVIRADI
-340 CAVPSAGVIG
+340 CAVSSACVIG
-350 EAVVALEISRAMREK
+350 EAVVAFEIARTMREK
-365 FGGDSLKEMK
+365 FGGDSFKEMK
-375 SNFEHYIEEL
+375 SNFEHYIAEL

>member
-1 MFRYLTSGESHGKC
+1 MLRYVTSGESHGKC
-15 LHAILE
+15 LQAIVE
-21 GIPSGL
+21 GIPAGL
-27 KLSEEDINKEL
+27 KLSEEEINREL
-38 ARRQRG
+38 ARRQKG

-63 GLRWGETIGSP
+63 GLRWGEAIGSP
-74 ITMTIINK
+74 ITMAITNK
-82 DWENWKKLMSIYAS
+82 DWENWKKLMSIYSS
-96 DKEMKAR
+96 DRKDEDR

-122 EDLRDILER
+122 EDLRDVLER

-146 CKRLLAE
+146 CKKLLAE

-163 EIGGIQAGISKL
+163 EIGGIQARISNL
-175 SPEEI
+175 SPEEM
-180 EKLSESSPVRCPDKN
+180 ERATESSPVRCPDKS
-195 AEKKMVEAIKKAE
+195 AEKKMVEEIREAE

-244 QALMSIPAVKGVEIG
+244 QALMSIPGVKGVEFG
-259 EGFVMARKP
+259 GGFGMARKL
-268 GSKVHDEIFYEAGKG
+268 GSKVHDKIFYEAGRG

-302 NIITR
+302 NIVAR
-307 VAMKPLSSLKKPLKS
+307 VAMKPLSSLKKPLQS

-330 VAAEVVRADI
+330 VPAAVVRGDI
-340 CAVPSAGVIG
+340 CAVPSACVIG
-350 EAVVALEISRAMREK
+350 EAVVAFEIAREMREK

-375 SNFEHYIEEL
+375 SNFEGYVEEI